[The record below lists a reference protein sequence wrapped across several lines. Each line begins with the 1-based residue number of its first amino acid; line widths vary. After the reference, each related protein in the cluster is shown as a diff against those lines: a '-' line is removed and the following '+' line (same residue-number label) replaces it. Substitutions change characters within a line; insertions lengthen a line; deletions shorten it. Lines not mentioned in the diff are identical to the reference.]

1 MRSFTLA
8 LLTTCALSACATEP
22 VVIHL
27 ERCIPP
33 DDVLKPS
40 AEIIV
45 PPLADD
51 TLGGL
56 AQHDKVMQRDI
67 EELSTRALRAE
78 EYWAAMGCVKR
89 EDR

>member
-1 MRSFTLA
+1 
-8 LLTTCALSACATEP
+8 
-22 VVIHL
+22 VIHL

-56 AQHDKVMQRDI
+56 AQHDKLMQRDI
-67 EELSTRALRAE
+67 EELSARTLRAE

>member
-1 MRSFTLA
+1 
-8 LLTTCALSACATEP
+8 
-22 VVIHL
+22 VIHL

-51 TLGGL
+51 TVGGL